1 MMSTITNLYVGL
13 PIGALMGDEAQTTQR
28 SVRDAWCGEHRW
40 TADGTAERLTVEN
53 VIVASQ
59 PVGAMFDHLLNARGE
74 MTPDKR
80 MLFKSE
86 IGVLGI
92 GMNTVD
98 LLVVKGGAPVD
109 RFIAGETIGV
119 RRMLDLCNADGLYSL
134 AELDDQLRSGTLDTS
149 TALPVWEREVLGL
162 IEKQWGKYFRRFGV
176 VVVVGGGAIL
186 LRDGLLRRFNGK
198 SCVPD
203 DPVIATARGL
213 YKYALMKSA
222 KSEGRETAIAFD
234 AGFGSVKVCGARG
247 GLVMQSAVATNG
259 SHAVGKLTGLRAS
272 VKPLHVENA
281 QGSFYVGAGAHTAGR
296 PVQNL
301 DFDRLSG
308 SPEMMALFD
317 GAMTKYFGN

>member
-1 MMSTITNLYVGL
+1 MSTVNNLYVGL
-13 PIGALMGDEAQTTQR
+13 PIAALMGDEAQATQR
-28 SVRDAWCGEHRW
+28 AVREAWVGEHRW
-40 TADGTAERLTVEN
+40 TADGEAQRLSIEN
-53 VIVASQ
+53 VVVASQ
-59 PVGAMFDHLLNARGE
+59 PVGAMFDYLLNNRGE

-80 MLFKSE
+80 LVFKQE

-98 LLVVKGGAPVD
+98 LLVVKSGAPVD

-162 IEKQWGKYFRRFGV
+162 IEKQWGKFFKRFAV

-186 LRDGLLRRFNGK
+186 LRDGLLRRFSGK
-198 SCVPD
+198 SFVPD

-213 YKYALMKSA
+213 YKYALMKAA
-222 KSEGRETAIAFD
+222 KSEGRETSLAFD
-234 AGFGSVKVCGARG
+234 AGFGSLKVYGSRG

-259 SHAVGKLTGLRAS
+259 QHAVTKLAGLRAS
-272 VKPLHVENA
+272 VKPLHVESEV
-281 QGSFYVGAGAHTAGR
+281 GSFYVGQGAHTAGR

-301 DFDRLSG
+301 DFDRLTG

-317 GAMTKYFGN
+317 GAMTRYFNS

>member
-1 MMSTITNLYVGL
+1 MSTINNLYVGL
-13 PIGALMGDEAQTTQR
+13 PIGALMGDEAKVTQR
-28 SVRDAWCGEHRW
+28 AVRDVFVGEHRW
-40 TADGTAERLTVEN
+40 TANGEAHRLTIEN

-59 PVGAMFDHLLNARGE
+59 PVGAMFDYLLTSRGE

-80 MLFKSE
+80 LVFKGE

-134 AELDDQLRSGTLDTS
+134 AELDDQLRAGTLDTG
-149 TALPVWEREVLGL
+149 TALPIWEREVLGL
-162 IEKQWGKYFRRFGV
+162 IEKQWGKFFKRFAV

-186 LRDGLLRRFNGK
+186 LREAVLRRFGGK
-198 SCVPD
+198 SWVPD

-213 YKYALMKSA
+213 YKYALMKAA
-222 KSEGRETAIAFD
+222 KADSRETSVAFD
-234 AGFGSVKVCGARG
+234 AGFGSLKVYGSRG
-247 GLVMQSAVATNG
+247 GLVMQSAVATDG
-259 SHAVGKLTGLRAS
+259 QHTVEKLAGLRS
-272 VKPLHVENA
+272 STRPLRVENGA
-281 QGSFYVGAGAHTAGR
+281 GSFYVGQGAHLAGR

-301 DFDRLSG
+301 DFDRLTG
-308 SPEMMALFD
+308 SPEMLALFD
-317 GAMTKYFGN
+317 GAMTKYFGG